1 MKLNKSKLLTNEKL
15 SRRNLLLGGA
25 AASSALI
32 LPKPMQAGI
41 TGAICVPSGGGYGS
55 AGTGFDD
62 DFDDDFI
69 GEVPMDGPGERS
81 VYLLNPRN
89 GETFNRTYVV
99 DGQYVPEALE
109 AYNWFARDWRDN
121 DPRNMDPGLL
131 DIIWKMTQMLGVT
144 APWKMT
150 SGYRNPRSN
159 AKVGGA
165 KNSYHMRGR
174 ANDLQH
180 SQRGPRAV
188 YGAAMKIAA
197 GGVGRYNSFTHID
210 TGPHRTWG

>member
-1 MKLNKSKLLTNEKL
+1 MTSKLIKTPYL
-15 SRRNLLLGGA
+15 SRRKLLMAGA
-25 AASSALI
+25 AASVPLIAPRALD
-32 LPKPMQAGI
+32 AGI
-41 TGAICVPSGGGYGS
+41 GGAICVPGGGGGYGTS
-55 AGTGFDD
+55 GGVG
-62 DFDDDFI
+62 DFDDSFI

-89 GETFNRTYVV
+89 GETFNRTFVV
-99 DGQYVPEALE
+99 DGQYVPEAIE

-121 DPRNMDPGLL
+121 EPRSMDPGIL
-131 DIIWKMTQMLGVT
+131 DIIWKMTEMLGVT

-150 SGYRNPRSN
+150 SGYRSPSSN

-180 SQRGPRAV
+180 TQRSPRAV
-188 YGAAMKIAA
+188 YATAMKIKA